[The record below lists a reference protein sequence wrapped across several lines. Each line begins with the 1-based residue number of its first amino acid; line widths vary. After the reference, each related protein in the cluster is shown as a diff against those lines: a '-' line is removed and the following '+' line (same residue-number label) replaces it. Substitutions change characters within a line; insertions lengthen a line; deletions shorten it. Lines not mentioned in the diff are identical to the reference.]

1 MRLFIR
7 LIISAL
13 ATGLTVWLVPGIHL
27 TASSNG
33 EKILT
38 LLIVAAIFGVV
49 NAVVR
54 PLVTMAGACLV
65 LLTMGLFLFVI
76 NALMLMLTAWLAGS
90 LGFGFEVDG
99 FWWAVLGSIIISLAT
114 SLLSGLLEVRD

>member
-114 SLLSGLLEVRD
+114 SLLSSLLEVRD